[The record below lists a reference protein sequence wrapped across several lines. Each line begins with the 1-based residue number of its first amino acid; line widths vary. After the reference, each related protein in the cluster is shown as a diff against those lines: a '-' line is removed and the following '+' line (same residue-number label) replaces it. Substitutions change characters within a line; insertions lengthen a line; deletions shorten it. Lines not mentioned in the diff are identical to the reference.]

1 MVICG
6 TTRDLNPRRR
16 AARAGV
22 DGSVRRIDTAYN
34 PQGLA
39 YLYTSYADAAGT
51 QIVNQVE
58 NIYNGLGQL
67 AFQYQALTGAVDVST
82 TPVVEYTYSSPSN
95 GSRLTS
101 MVYPNGRLRQGWR
114 NP

>member
-1 MVICG
+1 M
-6 TTRDLNPRRR
+6 
-16 AARAGV
+16 
-22 DGSVRRIDTAYN
+22 DGGVRRIDTAYN
-34 PQGLA
+34 AQGLA
-39 YLYTSYADAAGT
+39 YLYTSYADTAGT

-67 AFQYQALTGAVDVST
+67 AFQYQAVTGAVDIST

-101 MVYPNGRLRQGWR
+101 MV
-114 NP
+114 